1 MEDYNGV
8 GKTHLPKIRDLRDS
22 IHANYGEDAE
32 IDWEIVHNAGCTCD
46 DTELPHHVSEPG
58 EIQELL
64 TQFHVTLEKWTETGS
79 RPLAVT
85 MARSSGDSSP
95 WGSSQATK
103 GWLTPKV
110 PAMRASSLVA
120 IAERSGRVGNLNP
133 KGLRRRRA

>member
-8 GKTHLPKIRDLRDS
+8 GKTHLLKIRDLRDS
-22 IHANYGEDAE
+22 IHANYGEEAE

-64 TQFHVTLEKWTETGS
+64 TQFHVTLEKWIETGS

-85 MARSSGDSSP
+85 VARSSLDDFC
-95 WGSSQATK
+95 
-103 GWLTPKV
+103 
-110 PAMRASSLVA
+110 PAHQVEDIQEKTLKIVKSTLGQVV
-120 IAERSGRVGNLNP
+120 IHLLYDTEI
-133 KGLRRRRA
+133 KT

>member
-1 MEDYNGV
+1 MLLVTRPEWVQMEDYNGV

-64 TQFHVTLEKWTETGS
+64 TQFLVTLEKWTETGS

-85 MARSSGDSSP
+85 VARSSLDDFC
-95 WGSSQATK
+95 
-103 GWLTPKV
+103 
-110 PAMRASSLVA
+110 PAHQVEDIQEKTLQIVKSTLGQVV
-120 IAERSGRVGNLNP
+120 IHLLYDTEI
-133 KGLRRRRA
+133 KT